1 MRLAFAAKTV
11 LWFRKFPLGHLEVF
25 PEKMKMPKTW
35 SKNIF
40 LKHCTKYGRNL
51 GTKSVYLSGHKEN
64 RGYLNASNSVFVT
77 VIADNFPF
85 ILLLSGQSSALSLIF
100 NFITYHQ
107 DKRHLRKI
115 SFGGSTFSKEDVNQC
130 SKSVILFPS
139 LKRNNIQALLCA
151 VTLSQKITLSGLFSF
166 W

>member
-1 MRLAFAAKTV
+1 M
-11 LWFRKFPLGHLEVF
+11 EV
-25 PEKMKMPKTW
+25 W
-35 SKNIF
+35 RRW
-40 LKHCTKYGRNL
+40 KYG
-51 GTKSVYLSGHKEN
+51 LSGYTEGHNLLGDLIFSEN

-115 SFGGSTFSKEDVNQC
+115 SFGGSTFSKEDVN
-130 SKSVILFPS
+130 
-139 LKRNNIQALLCA
+139 
-151 VTLSQKITLSGLFSF
+151 
-166 W
+166 